1 MRTLLLA
8 AATAISM
15 AAVPA
20 MAEPEVSQPELNQAP
35 QAGRCLEWPVALV
48 AARMSNPDAQLVK
61 EMDGNM
67 ASDFVRLVNALP
79 PVSGF
84 DGDHVAL
91 FFRPGPEQFVAVI
104 GHASCAKH
112 VVELPAA
119 VFARMVGQPV

>member
-8 AATAISM
+8 AATALSV
-15 AAVPA
+15 ATVPA
-20 MAEPEVSQPELNQAP
+20 MAEQDAVAAAP
-35 QAGRCLEWPVALV
+35 QGSRCLEWPMALT
-48 AARMSNPDAQLVK
+48 AARMTNPDAQLVK
-61 EMDGNM
+61 EMDGSL

-91 FFRPGPEQFVAVI
+91 FFRPGAEQFVALI